1 VIINVFIS
9 DVKTKK
15 NNICKTK
22 KNVFNIN
29 IIRYMIKRII
39 VGFLVLMMIVTTTTS
54 VAQTKTD
61 FFGVKTVCIDAGH
74 GGHDGGCQGSS
85 SQEKH
90 VALSIA
96 LKLGAYIEQNF
107 PDVEVV
113 YTRKT
118 DVYLKLWER
127 AAIANKVKADL
138 FICVHANA
146 NDNKA
151 AFGTETFVMGLHKS
165 ASNLN
170 VAKREN
176 SSILLEE
183 DYKTQYSD
191 FDPNSPES
199 YIVLTMRQ
207 NAFLAQSLSF
217 AAKVQTQF
225 TERVGRKNRG
235 VKQAGFL
242 VLHQTNMPSVL
253 IETGFLTNKAEE
265 KFLVSDLGQDYLAS
279 AVFRAFK
286 DYKNELEGKQKIEIA
301 EVDKVVEE
309 KKPDQEVKEN
319 EAPSKK
325 NKEELE
331 KGVVYKVQIATSS
344 KKLALKPENFKGIKG
359 VTIYEAGGLYRYTVG
374 REANMTEA
382 NRLQVRLRANGFEDA
397 FVVAFSDGKRVSISN
412 ALQLQ

>member
-1 VIINVFIS
+1 
-9 DVKTKK
+9 
-15 NNICKTK
+15 
-22 KNVFNIN
+22 
-29 IIRYMIKRII
+29 M
-39 VGFLVLMMIVTTTTS
+39 
-54 VAQTKTD
+54 AQGKSD

-74 GGHDGGCQGSS
+74 GGHDGGCQGSK

-96 LKLGAYIEQNF
+96 LQLGKYIEANF
-107 PDVEVV
+107 PDVKVV

-127 AAIANKVKADL
+127 AAIANKAKADL

-146 NDNKA
+146 NENKS

-165 ASNLN
+165 ESNLN

-183 DYKTQYSD
+183 DYKTKYSD

-207 NAFLAQSLSF
+207 NAFLDQSLSF

-253 IETGFLTNKAEE
+253 IETGFLTNKEEE

-286 DYKNELEGKQKIEIA
+286 SYKNELEGKEITKFEKVLAVKQA
-301 EVDKVVEE
+301 EVDEKEE
-309 KKPDQEVKEN
+309 SK
-319 EAPSKK
+319 KK
-325 NKEELE
+325 NKKNKGEELG
-331 KGVVYKVQIATSS
+331 KGVVFKVQIATSS
-344 KKLALKPENFKGIKG
+344 KKIELKPENFNGVKD
-359 VTIYEAGGLYRYTVG
+359 VTIYEAGGLFRYTVG
-374 REANMTEA
+374 KEKNMTDA
-382 NRLQVRLRANGFEDA
+382 NRLQVQLRSNGFKDA
-397 FVVAFSDGKRVSISN
+397 FVVAFSDGKRVSISK

>member
-1 VIINVFIS
+1 
-9 DVKTKK
+9 
-15 NNICKTK
+15 
-22 KNVFNIN
+22 
-29 IIRYMIKRII
+29 MIKRVI
-39 VGFLVLMMIVTTTTS
+39 VWFLVLIMNVFLTS
-54 VAQTKTD
+54 IMAQGKSD

-74 GGHDGGCQGSS
+74 GGHDGGCQGSK

-96 LKLGAYIEQNF
+96 LQLGKYIEANF
-107 PDVEVV
+107 PDVKVV

-127 AAIANKVKADL
+127 AAIANKAKADL

-146 NDNKA
+146 NENKS

-165 ASNLN
+165 ESNLN

-183 DYKTQYSD
+183 DYKTKYSD

-207 NAFLAQSLSF
+207 NAFLDQSLSF

-253 IETGFLTNKAEE
+253 IETGFLTNKEEE

-286 DYKNELEGKQKIEIA
+286 SYKNELEGKEITKFEKVLAVKQA
-301 EVDKVVEE
+301 EVDEKEE
-309 KKPDQEVKEN
+309 SK
-319 EAPSKK
+319 KK
-325 NKEELE
+325 NKKNKGEELG
-331 KGVVYKVQIATSS
+331 KGVVFKVQIATSS
-344 KKLALKPENFKGIKG
+344 KKIELKPENFNGVKD
-359 VTIYEAGGLYRYTVG
+359 VTIYEAGGLFRYTVG
-374 REANMTEA
+374 KEKNMTDA
-382 NRLQVRLRANGFEDA
+382 NRLQVQLRSNGFKDA
-397 FVVAFSDGKRVSISN
+397 FVVAFSDGKRVSISK

>member
-1 VIINVFIS
+1 
-9 DVKTKK
+9 
-15 NNICKTK
+15 
-22 KNVFNIN
+22 
-29 IIRYMIKRII
+29 MIKRVI
-39 VGFLVLMMIVTTTTS
+39 VGFLVLIMNVFLNSIM
-54 VAQTKTD
+54 AQGKSD

-74 GGHDGGCQGSS
+74 GGHDGGCQGSK

-96 LKLGAYIEQNF
+96 LQLGKYIEANF
-107 PDVEVV
+107 PDVKVV

-127 AAIANKVKADL
+127 AAIANKAKADL

-146 NDNKA
+146 NQNKS

-165 ASNLN
+165 ESNLN

-183 DYKTQYSD
+183 DYKTKYSD

-207 NAFLAQSLSF
+207 NAFLDQSLSF

-253 IETGFLTNKAEE
+253 IETGFLTNKEEE

-286 DYKNELEGKQKIEIA
+286 SYKNELEGKDIIKVEKVVEAKQV
-301 EVDKVVEE
+301 EVDKKEE
-309 KKPDQEVKEN
+309 SK
-319 EAPSKK
+319 KK
-325 NKEELE
+325 NKKNKAEEID
-331 KGVVYKVQIATSS
+331 KGVVFKVQIATSS
-344 KKLALKPENFKGIKG
+344 KKIELRPENFNGVKD

-374 REANMTEA
+374 KEKNMTDA
-382 NRLQVRLRANGFEDA
+382 NRLQVQLRANGFKDA
-397 FVVAFSDGKRVSISN
+397 FVVAFSDGKRVSISK

>member
-1 VIINVFIS
+1 
-9 DVKTKK
+9 
-15 NNICKTK
+15 
-22 KNVFNIN
+22 
-29 IIRYMIKRII
+29 MIKRGI
-39 VGFLVLMMIVTTTTS
+39 VGFLVLMIS
-54 VAQTKTD
+54 VFINSTIAQNKSD

-96 LKLGAYIEQNF
+96 LRLGKYIEENF

-118 DVYLKLWER
+118 DVFIKLHER
-127 AAIANKVKADL
+127 AKIANKANADL
-138 FICVHANA
+138 FICIHANA

-151 AFGTETFVMGLHKS
+151 AYGTETFVMGLHKS
-165 ASNLN
+165 EANLK
-170 VAKREN
+170 VAKFEN

-183 DYKTQYSD
+183 DYKTKYSD

-207 NAFLAQSLSF
+207 NAFLDQSLSF
-217 AAKVQTQF
+217 AAKVQKQF

-253 IETGFLTNKAEE
+253 IETGFLTNKEEE

-286 DYKNELEGKQKIEIA
+286 SYKNELEGKDNKETIEKK
-301 EVDKVVEE
+301 KVVEE
-309 KKPDQEVKEN
+309 NKPEVVVEKKDETKKKK
-319 EAPSKK
+319 KK
-325 NKEELE
+325 NKDVEL
-331 KGVVYKVQIATSS
+331 GVLFKVQIATSS
-344 KKLALKPENFKGIKG
+344 KKLELKPGNFNGVNG

-374 REANMTEA
+374 KEKNMTDA
-382 NRLQVRLRANGFEDA
+382 NRLQVQLRAKGYKDA
-397 FVVAFSDGKRVSISN
+397 FVVAFSDGKRISISK

>member
-1 VIINVFIS
+1 MTKHFIVVF
-9 DVKTKK
+9 
-15 NNICKTK
+15 
-22 KNVFNIN
+22 F
-29 IIRYMIKRII
+29 
-39 VGFLVLMMIVTTTTS
+39 FLTLILVSIGS
-54 VAQTKTD
+54 FAQDKTD

-74 GGHDGGCQGSS
+74 GGHDSGCLGGSS
-85 SQEKH
+85 KEKH

-96 LKLGAYIEQNF
+96 LKLGSYIEKSF
-107 PDVEVV
+107 PDVKVV

-127 AAIANKVKADL
+127 AAIANKAKADL

-165 ASNLN
+165 ESNLN

-183 DYKTQYSD
+183 DYKTKYSD

-207 NAFLAQSLSF
+207 DAFLSQSLSF
-217 AAKVQTQF
+217 ASKIQTQF

-253 IETGFLTNKAEE
+253 IETGFLTNAAEE
-265 KFLVSDLGQDYLAS
+265 KFLTSDLGQDYLAS
-279 AVFRAFK
+279 AVYRAFK
-286 DYKNELEGKQKIEIA
+286 SYKNELEGKKSKEESFSPASNIDQGKII
-301 EVDKVVEE
+301 E
-309 KKPDQEVKEN
+309 KKTEKNNKGTDQ
-319 EAPSKK
+319 
-325 NKEELE
+325 
-331 KGVVYKVQIATSS
+331 GVVFKVQIATSS
-344 KKLALKPENFKGIKG
+344 KKLELKPENFKGAEG
-359 VTIYEAGGLYRYTVG
+359 VAIYEAGGLFRYVVG
-374 REANMTEA
+374 QESSITDA
-382 NRLQVRLRANGFEDA
+382 NRLQVTLRDMGFKDA
-397 FVVAFSDGKRVSISN
+397 FIVAFFDGKRVSISK
-412 ALQLQ
+412 ALQLK

>member
-1 VIINVFIS
+1 
-9 DVKTKK
+9 
-15 NNICKTK
+15 
-22 KNVFNIN
+22 
-29 IIRYMIKRII
+29 MIKRVI
-39 VGFLVLMMIVTTTTS
+39 VGFLVLIMNVFLNSIM
-54 VAQTKTD
+54 AQGKSD

-74 GGHDGGCQGSS
+74 GGHDGGCQGSK

-96 LKLGAYIEQNF
+96 LQLGKYIEANF
-107 PDVEVV
+107 PDVKVV

-127 AAIANKVKADL
+127 AAIANKAKADL

-146 NDNKA
+146 NQNKS

-165 ASNLN
+165 ESNLN

-183 DYKTQYSD
+183 DYKTKYSD

-207 NAFLAQSLSF
+207 NAFLDQSLSF

-253 IETGFLTNKAEE
+253 IETGFLTNKEEE

-286 DYKNELEGKQKIEIA
+286 SYKNELEGKDIIKVEKVVEAKQV
-301 EVDKVVEE
+301 EVDKKEE
-309 KKPDQEVKEN
+309 SK
-319 EAPSKK
+319 KK
-325 NKEELE
+325 NKKNKAEEID
-331 KGVVYKVQIATSS
+331 KGVVFKVQIATSS
-344 KKLALKPENFKGIKG
+344 KKIELKPENFNGVKD

-374 REANMTEA
+374 KEKNMTDA
-382 NRLQVRLRANGFEDA
+382 NRLQVQLRANGFKDA
-397 FVVAFSDGKRVSISN
+397 FVVAFSDGKRVSISK

>member
-1 VIINVFIS
+1 
-9 DVKTKK
+9 
-15 NNICKTK
+15 
-22 KNVFNIN
+22 
-29 IIRYMIKRII
+29 MIKRII
-39 VGFLVLMMIVTTTTS
+39 VSFLVLVFSLFINTVE
-54 VAQTKTD
+54 AQDKSN

-74 GGHDGGCQGSS
+74 GGHDGGCQGAN

-96 LKLGAYIEQNF
+96 LKLGKYIEENF
-107 PDVEVV
+107 PDVKVV

-118 DVYLKLWER
+118 DVFLKLHER
-127 AAIANKVKADL
+127 AKVANKANADL

-165 ASNLN
+165 ESNLN

-183 DYKTQYSD
+183 DYKTKYSD

-217 AAKVQTQF
+217 ADKVQKQF

-253 IETGFLTNKAEE
+253 IETGFLTNKEEE

-279 AVFRAFK
+279 AVYRAFK
-286 DYKNELEGKQKIEIA
+286 AYKNELEGKQKTET
-301 EVDKVVEE
+301 KVEKVIE
-309 KKPDQEVKEN
+309 KKEKPIVEKEKEVK
-319 EAPSKK
+319 KK
-325 NKEELE
+325 NNKKKSEEQ
-331 KGVVYKVQIATSS
+331 GVVYKVQIATSA
-344 KKLALKPENFKGIKG
+344 KKIELKPENFNGIKG

-374 REANMTEA
+374 NEKSMTAA
-382 NRLQVRLRANGFEDA
+382 NRLQVQLRDNGFKDA
-397 FVVAFSDGKRVSISN
+397 FVVAFSDGKRISISN
-412 ALQLQ
+412 ALQSENQ

>member
-1 VIINVFIS
+1 
-9 DVKTKK
+9 
-15 NNICKTK
+15 
-22 KNVFNIN
+22 
-29 IIRYMIKRII
+29 MIKRVI
-39 VGFLVLMMIVTTTTS
+39 VGFLVLIMNVFLNSII
-54 VAQTKTD
+54 AQGKSD

-74 GGHDGGCQGSS
+74 GGHDGGCQGSK

-96 LKLGAYIEQNF
+96 LQLGKYIEDNF
-107 PDVEVV
+107 PDVKVV

-127 AAIANKVKADL
+127 AAIANKAKADL

-146 NDNKA
+146 NQNKS

-165 ASNLN
+165 ESNLN

-183 DYKTQYSD
+183 DYKTKYSD

-207 NAFLAQSLSF
+207 NAFLDQSLSF

-253 IETGFLTNKAEE
+253 IETGFLTNKEEE

-286 DYKNELEGKQKIEIA
+286 SYKNELEGKDIIKVEKVVEVKQV
-301 EVDKVVEE
+301 EVDKKEE
-309 KKPDQEVKEN
+309 SK
-319 EAPSKK
+319 KK
-325 NKEELE
+325 NKKNKVEEID
-331 KGVVYKVQIATSS
+331 KGVVFKVQIATSS
-344 KKLALKPENFKGIKG
+344 KKIELKPENFNGVKY

-374 REANMTEA
+374 KEKNMTDA
-382 NRLQVRLRANGFEDA
+382 NRLQVQLRANGFKDA
-397 FVVAFSDGKRVSISN
+397 FVVAFSDGKRVSISK

>member
-1 VIINVFIS
+1 
-9 DVKTKK
+9 
-15 NNICKTK
+15 
-22 KNVFNIN
+22 
-29 IIRYMIKRII
+29 MIKRVI
-39 VGFLVLMMIVTTTTS
+39 VWFLVLMANVFVNSIM
-54 VAQTKTD
+54 AQGKSD

-74 GGHDGGCQGSS
+74 GGHDGGCQGSK

-96 LKLGAYIEQNF
+96 LQLGKYIEDNF
-107 PDVEVV
+107 PDVKVV

-127 AAIANKVKADL
+127 AAIANKAKADL

-146 NDNKA
+146 NENKS

-165 ASNLN
+165 ESNLN

-183 DYKTQYSD
+183 DYKTKYSD

-207 NAFLAQSLSF
+207 NAFLDQSLSF
-217 AAKVQTQF
+217 ASKVQKQF

-253 IETGFLTNKAEE
+253 IETGFLTNKEEE

-286 DYKNELEGKQKIEIA
+286 SYKNELEGKDVVKVE
-301 EVDKVVEE
+301 KVVEA
-309 KKPDQEVKEN
+309 KQVEVDNKE
-319 EAPSKK
+319 ESKKK
-325 NKEELE
+325 NKKNKAEEID
-331 KGVVYKVQIATSS
+331 KGVVFKVQIATSS
-344 KKLALKPENFKGIKG
+344 KKIELKPENFSGVKD

-374 REANMTEA
+374 KEKNMTDA
-382 NRLQVRLRANGFEDA
+382 NRLQVQLRANGFKDA
-397 FVVAFSDGKRVSISN
+397 FVVAFSDGKRVSISK